1 MLGLRWRAASV
12 QRGHELPTCLGH
24 AYLGRRGQGLSWCW
38 AGSGEMQDLRLG
50 PEPLSLL
57 LTISGHPGLT
67 QTQDQILHAFLSP
80 HTPPGGLY
88 HQGML

>member
-1 MLGLRWRAASV
+1 
-12 QRGHELPTCLGH
+12 
-24 AYLGRRGQGLSWCW
+24 
-38 AGSGEMQDLRLG
+38 MQDLRLG

-57 LTISGHPGLT
+57 LTISDHPSLT

-80 HTPPGGLY
+80 HTPPSGLY